1 MTAASVSL
9 PGSTPSDV
17 ASANSTSADSA
28 SANPMSDNDMSDNDM
43 SANSKIDVVLEC
55 VGVTKRFGA
64 TTAVNDVS
72 FQLGRGEALAVVGP
86 SGCGKSTLLRMM
98 AGLTGIDSG
107 RITVGGNEVAGGS
120 TFVPAEKRGVGI
132 VFQDLALFPHLSV
145 ADNIAFGLGRA
156 PHVARLRFW
165 RGDQNDDAT
174 QARVEQMLEMVGL
187 TRFGD
192 RFPHQLSGG
201 EQQRVA
207 IARALALNPEVVLL
221 DEPFSQLDRGLAAR
235 VRDEAIQALRSAGA
249 SVVLV
254 THDQEEALAVGDRV
268 AVLQA
273 GRLVQLA
280 EPEEVFHHPCNRFVS
295 TFLGEADFV
304 TGVRHGSTAQTVL
317 GDLPVVEGPDGD
329 VEVMTRP
336 HDLTVLPA
344 SAATS
349 QPADAPAHGV
359 GVVQRLEFRGGDVLH
374 HVALDAGPTIR
385 ALTSHTHKVAV
396 GERVLVPI
404 PDAHPLTA
412 FAVAC
417 PTHKTPPSAIT
428 PR

>member
-1 MTAASVSL
+1 MTTNAVSV
-9 PGSTPSDV
+9 PGSTSAGATPSG
-17 ASANSTSADSA
+17 SAPSGSA
-28 SANPMSDNDMSDNDM
+28 SAGAAPSGSTSLGAMSSGAR
-43 SANSKIDVVLEC
+43 SPHTGADVVLEC

-72 FQLGRGEALAVVGP
+72 LQLVRGETLAVVGP

-98 AGLTGIDSG
+98 AGLTGIDAG
-107 RITVGGNEVAGGS
+107 RILVGGREVAGEA

-132 VFQDLALFPHLSV
+132 VFQDLALFPHLNV
-145 ADNIAFGLGRA
+145 ADNIAFGLGRE
-156 PHVARLRFW
+156 PHARRRFRR
-165 RGDQNDDAT
+165 RGRDEAT
-174 QARVEQMLEMVGL
+174 RHRVEQMLELVGL

-273 GRLVQLA
+273 GRVVQLA

-304 TGVRHGSTAQTVL
+304 TGVRHGSRAHTAL
-317 GDLPVVEGPDGD
+317 GELPVVDGPDGD

-336 HDLTVLPA
+336 HDLTVLPL
-344 SAATS
+344 TE
-349 QPADAPAHGV
+349 QAHTVSGGAGMV
-359 GVVQRLEFRGGDVLH
+359 RRLEFRGGDVLH
-374 HVALDAGPTIR
+374 HVTLDDGVHVR
-385 ALTSHTHKVAV
+385 ALTSHMHKVAV
-396 GERVLVPI
+396 GERVVI
-404 PDAHPLTA
+404 PTPVAHPLTA
-412 FAVAC
+412 FDVAC
-417 PTHKTPPSAIT
+417 PTHKTPPA
-428 PR
+428 PRTR

>member
-1 MTAASVSL
+1 MTTGAPLMAASPASL
-9 PGSTPSDV
+9 LPRGE
-17 ASANSTSADSA
+17 
-28 SANPMSDNDMSDNDM
+28 
-43 SANSKIDVVLEC
+43 VVLQC
-55 VGVTKRFGA
+55 AGVTKRFGA

-72 FQLGRGEALAVVGP
+72 FELKRGEALAVVGP

-98 AGLTGIDSG
+98 AGLTSIDAGMIAVAG
-107 RITVGGNEVAGGS
+107 REVAGDT

-145 ADNIAFGLGRA
+145 ADNIAFGLKRSPIGDAWGQRGHRGSA
-156 PHVARLRFW
+156 GPRRQRRPRGQRL
-165 RGDQNDDAT
+165 DEAT
-174 QARVEQMLEMVGL
+174 HARVSDMLELVGL

-304 TGVRHGSTAQTVL
+304 AGVRRGSTASTAL
-317 GDLPVVEGPDGD
+317 GDLPVVAGPDGD

-336 HDLTVLPA
+336 HDLTVLPL
-344 SAATS
+344 SAQDSAERI
-349 QPADAPAHGV
+349 AGEAAGVDAGDSPGGV
-359 GVVQRLEFRGGDVLH
+359 GVVRRVEFRGGDVLH
-374 HVALDAGPTIR
+374 HVLLESGPIVR
-385 ALTSHTHKVAV
+385 ALTSHTRKIAV
-396 GERVLVPI
+396 GEKVLVPT
-404 PDAHPLTA
+404 PVDHPLTA
-412 FAVAC
+412 FDVAC
-417 PTHKTPPSAIT
+417 PTHKATPSGAAP
-428 PR
+428 